1 MPSELLANAPAAAA
15 VIVTVG
21 LFLRHMSSERDK
33 DRALQSE
40 EREKDR
46 TLYENHLS
54 KSITVLEEL
63 AHIVKDMRDD
73 IRFGGR

>member
-21 LFLRHMSSERDK
+21 LFLRHMSEQRN
-33 DRALQSE
+33 
-40 EREKDR
+40 KDR
-46 TLYENHLS
+46 TLIENHLS
-54 KSITVLEEL
+54 SSVKVLAEL
-63 AHIVKDMRDD
+63 TQIVKDMRDD